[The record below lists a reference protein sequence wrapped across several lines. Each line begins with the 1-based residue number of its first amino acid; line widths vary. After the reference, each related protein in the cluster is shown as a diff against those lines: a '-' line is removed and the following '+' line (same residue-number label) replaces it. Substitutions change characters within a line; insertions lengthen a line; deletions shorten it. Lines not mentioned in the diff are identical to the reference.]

1 MNIERYRF
9 GEIIIDGRK
18 YASDVIIYPDRVDSG
33 WWRKQGHNLV
43 LEDIKSVLEEKPEV
57 LIVGTGASGVMRVS
71 DDVTRKMKELGVELI
86 VQHTDRACQEHNKV
100 SSQKKTITCLHLT
113 C

>member
-1 MNIERYRF
+1 
-9 GEIIIDGRK
+9 
-18 YASDVIIYPDRVDSG
+18 
-33 WWRKQGHNLV
+33 
-43 LEDIKSVLEEKPEV
+43 LEVKPEI

-71 DDVTRKMKELGVELI
+71 DEVKAKMKELGVELI
-86 VQHTDRACQEHNKV
+86 VQNTDRACQEHNKI